1 MKKTA
6 LAGILT
12 LALAVPLSR
21 AAVIT
26 FEDLAFASGNYE
38 NGTNLG
44 GSESTLNDPYGPSS
58 GSLVTRTNLVTS
70 GGGPGVTVVNQYSRK
85 FSGPDGTGSL
95 EFDFWSD
102 WAYSKDTDTT
112 TSGFGNQYSAISGSG
127 AGGSAN
133 YLIGYQSGPSLS
145 LTFAADENF
154 AGRGLEL
161 TNTTYAH
168 NDMRDGSGFSKKF
181 GGVFGN
187 DADWFL
193 LTIEGFNDSLSQGT
207 VEFYLADFRYVD
219 NGFDYILDEWTFVDL
234 SSLGTID
241 ELRFTLS
248 SSDMGM
254 FGINTPTYFAL
265 DNVGV
270 IPEPSG
276 TALLLAGMA
285 ILLGARRQNRKG
297 RRPAE

>member
-1 MKKTA
+1 MKKTVF
-6 LAGILT
+6 AGVLT
-12 LALAVPLSR
+12 LALAVSPSR

-38 NGTNLG
+38 NGANLG
-44 GSESTLNDPYGPSS
+44 GSQSTVNNPYGPSS
-58 GSLVTRTNLVTS
+58 GSLVTRTNIITS
-70 GGGPGVTVVNQYSRK
+70 GGGTGVTVINQYSRK
-85 FSGPDGTGSL
+85 FSGTGGTGSL

-102 WAYSKDTDTT
+102 WAYSKDTDTV
-112 TSGFGNQYSAISGSG
+112 TSGFGNQYSAVAGSG

-133 YLIGYQSGPSLS
+133 YLIGYQSGSALR

-161 TNTTYAH
+161 TNTTYSH

-181 GGVFGN
+181 GGVSGN

-193 LTIEGFNDSLSQGT
+193 LTIEGFNDSLSQGS
-207 VEFYLADFRYVD
+207 VEFYLADFRSVD
-219 NGFDYILDEWTFVDL
+219 NALDDIVDEWTFVDL
-234 SSLGTID
+234 SALGTID
-241 ELRFTLS
+241 ELRFSLT
-248 SSDMGM
+248 SSDVGM

-270 IPEPSG
+270 IPEPSS
-276 TALLLAGMA
+276 TALLLAGGIA
-285 ILLGARRQNRKG
+285 LLWARKKLRTR
-297 RRPAE
+297 A